1 MSGASRT
8 PGTPSLD
15 APEPPT
21 LADIG
26 KAAGSL
32 TGRAVFTPLVESP
45 LLNDRLGCRVLAKAE
60 VLQRTGSFKFRGA
73 FNRLSK
79 LNEDERRMG
88 VVAYSSG
95 NHAQGVAAAARIV
108 GTSATIFMPMDAPA
122 TKVLNTRRHGAEV
135 RFYDRATEN
144 REEMA
149 EALARERGAVVVRP
163 YEDPDVIAGQGTVGL
178 EIASQARRMGI
189 HLDAVLVPC
198 GGGGLSAGTALAIAG
213 TSPETRVYSVE
224 PQGFDD
230 MARSL
235 AADARK
241 RNAGGGQSM
250 CDALLMP
257 EPGALTFAVARG
269 RLAGGLAVGDAAT
282 RRAMVTAFADLNLV
296 VEPSGAV
303 ALAVVLAE
311 AIETSG
317 RTLVVV
323 LTGGNVDP
331 ETFSEVLASEGWP
344 PA

>member
-1 MSGASRT
+1 VSCNSH
-8 PGTPSLD
+8 

-21 LADIG
+21 LADIEE
-26 KAAGSL
+26 AAGRL
-32 TGRAVFTPLVESP
+32 EGRALITPLVESP
-45 LLNDRLGCRVLAKAE
+45 LLNRRLGCRVLAKAE

-73 FNRLSK
+73 LNRLSK
-79 LNEDERRMG
+79 LTAVERRMG

-95 NHAQGVAAAARIV
+95 NHAQGVALAAHIV
-108 GTSATIFMPMDAPA
+108 GTPATIFMPKDAPA
-122 TKVLNTRRHGAEV
+122 TKLLNTRRYGAVV
-135 RFYDRATEN
+135 RFYDRATES

-149 EALARERGAVVVRP
+149 EALASERGAVVVRP
-163 YEDPDVIAGQGTVGL
+163 YEDRDVIAGQGTVGL
-178 EIASQARRMGI
+178 EIANQARRLGI

-198 GGGGLSAGTALAIAG
+198 GGGGLSAGTALALAE
-213 TSPETRVYSVE
+213 TSPGTRVYAVE

-235 AADARK
+235 AADERK
-241 RNAGGGQSM
+241 RIAGGGHSM

-269 RLAGGLAVGDAAT
+269 RLAGGLAVGDPAT
-282 RRAMVTAFADLNLV
+282 RRAMVTAFSDLKLA

-303 ALAVVLAE
+303 ALAAVLAG
-311 AIETSG
+311 AIETAG
-317 RTLVVV
+317 RTLAVV

-344 PA
+344 PD

>member
-1 MSGASRT
+1 MSGVSRA
-8 PGTPSLD
+8 PEI

-21 LADIG
+21 IADIEE
-26 KAAGSL
+26 AAGRIK
-32 TGRAVFTPLVESP
+32 GRAFCTPLVESP
-45 LLNDRLGCRVLAKAE
+45 LLNRRLGCRLLAKAE

-79 LNEDERRMG
+79 LNEDERRLG

-108 GTSATIFMPMDAPA
+108 GASATIFMPKDAPA
-122 TKVLNTRRHGAEV
+122 TKILNTRRHGAEV
-135 RFYDRATEN
+135 RFYDRETES

-149 EALARERGAVVVRP
+149 EDLARERGAVVVRP

-178 EIASQARRMGI
+178 EIASQARRLGI
-189 HLDAVLVPC
+189 RLDAVLAPC
-198 GGGGLSAGTALAIAG
+198 GGGGLAAGTALAIAE

-235 AADARK
+235 TAGARK
-241 RNAGGGQSM
+241 RNADGDQSM
-250 CDALLMP
+250 CDALLMH

-269 RLAGGLAVGDAAT
+269 RLAGGLAVDDSAT
-282 RRAMVTAFADLNLV
+282 RRAMCTAFADLKLV

-303 ALAVVLAE
+303 ALAAVLAK
-311 AIETSG
+311 AIETPG
-317 RTLVVV
+317 RTIAVV

-344 PA
+344 PD

>member
-1 MSGASRT
+1 MSAEFRAPATSY
-8 PGTPSLD
+8 LA

-26 KAAGSL
+26 KAASRLDGP
-32 TGRAVFTPLVESP
+32 AVFTPLVESP
-45 LLNDRLGCRVLAKAE
+45 LLNDRLDCRLLAKAE

-79 LNEDERRMG
+79 LSEDERRLG

-108 GTSATIFMPMDAPA
+108 GASATIFMPKDAPA
-122 TKVLNTRRHGAEV
+122 MKVLNTRRYGAEV
-135 RFYDRATEN
+135 RFYDRATES

-149 EALARERGAVVVRP
+149 EALAHERGAVLVRP

-178 EIASQARRMGI
+178 EIASDARRLGI
-189 HLDAVLVPC
+189 RLDAVLVPC
-198 GGGGLSAGTALAIAG
+198 GGGGLSAGTALAIAE
-213 TSPETRVYSVE
+213 TNPETRVYSVE

-235 AADARK
+235 AAGARK
-241 RNAGGGQSM
+241 RIAGGGHSM

-257 EPGALTFAVARG
+257 EPGALTFAVAQG

-282 RRAMVTAFADLNLV
+282 RRAMVTVFADLNLV

-303 ALAVVLAE
+303 ALAAVLAE
-311 AIETSG
+311 AIERAG
-317 RTLVVV
+317 RTLCVV

-331 ETFSEVLASEGWP
+331 EIFSEVLASEGWP